1 LIRENLIFSTI
12 DLTVFDRP
20 SLEVLG
26 IALTCDNESIAIIN
40 IYRHPNQHT
49 PFVTFDQLFSAMLNN
64 YSKVIFIGDFNAHH
78 SWWGCDYED
87 SAGRILTHIIETHDL
102 VTLNDRLPSIIL
114 HPKAKRS
121 VIDLALASNRL
132 AYQCYSCTGTDAA
145 GSDHFTI
152 ITTIGSNF
160 SSRNVFL
167 YKLKISK
174 KELT

>member
-121 VIDLALASNRL
+121 VTLHLHPTDSLINATRVQEQMQQVATISPLSRL
-132 AYQCYSCTGTDAA
+132 SGVTSVPGMYFY
-145 GSDHFTI
+145 
-152 ITTIGSNF
+152 
-160 SSRNVFL
+160 
-167 YKLKISK
+167 IS
-174 KELT
+174 